1 MQGQPSEF
9 RARLEA
15 MLDSN
20 GLCADLA
27 AEIEDDLT
35 PVTYEKGAVI
45 FLRGS
50 PGDLLFWLLKGF
62 VKLYLP
68 HSDGNR
74 TLVDVARPGDYLAF
88 VNDEDSKGLRQILE
102 AQALT
107 KCSVGLFTREH
118 LMQLLSKLDQKTGSR
133 LLERLNTAWS
143 TMFERYIAFIGSS
156 FRVRFEI
163 VLNRLGARLG
173 IEDKR
178 GTLLVP
184 ELGLEDLAEMIG
196 SSRPMVSKLI
206 AQMTRE
212 GPTNTA
218 SRMVIVLLRGCVQF
232 LLRDHT
238 RSSRYKGDLNSRD
251 PPAFDRRLALAR
263 IPKRKRAEPFRA
275 RPLISSRGQT
285 ISWPSPCSPVP
296 PPHTVCGTTCGIGD
310 PAA

>member
-74 TLVDVARPGDYLAF
+74 TLVDVARPGDFLAF

-118 LMQLLSKLDQKTGSR
+118 LMQLLSKLDQKTAIR

-163 VLNRLGARLG
+163 VLNRLGARVG

-206 AQMTRE
+206 AQMTQE
-212 GPTNTA
+212 G
-218 SRMVIVLLRGCVQF
+218 L
-232 LLRDHT
+232 
-238 RSSRYKGDLNSRD
+238 
-251 PPAFDRRLALAR
+251 LAR
-263 IPKRKRAEPFRA
+263 GENRHFILRSKP
-275 RPLISSRGQT
+275 RPLTAPSDALQPSVRVNGVSKQAAGARTSGLAIPTRGNLPG
-285 ISWPSPCSPVP
+285 PSYRP
-296 PPHTVCGTTCGIGD
+296 
-310 PAA
+310 

>member
-1 MQGQPSEF
+1 MQGQRSEF

-15 MLDSN
+15 MLDSH

-27 AEIEDDLT
+27 AEIEDHLT
-35 PVTYEKGAVI
+35 PVTYEKGVVI

-74 TLVDVARPGDYLAF
+74 TLVDVARPGDFLAF

-118 LMQLLSKLDQKTGSR
+118 LMQLLSKLDQKTAIR

-163 VLNRLGARLG
+163 VLNRLGARVG

-206 AQMTRE
+206 AQMTQE
-212 GPTNTA
+212 GLLPRGDNRHFIVRSKPRPLTAPSDALQPSVRVNGVSKQAAGARTSEVAIPT
-218 SRMVIVLLRGCVQF
+218 R
-232 LLRDHT
+232 
-238 RSSRYKGDLNSRD
+238 GDLPGPSY
-251 PPAFDRRLALAR
+251 
-263 IPKRKRAEPFRA
+263 
-275 RPLISSRGQT
+275 RP
-285 ISWPSPCSPVP
+285 
-296 PPHTVCGTTCGIGD
+296 
-310 PAA
+310 